1 MTGPKLTA
9 VKRSLGL
16 VLTLACLSVAGC
28 RDPLLAPTD
37 ERTPYD
43 RYDAI
48 RNQAAD
54 QYVFDEYG
62 QRRPNLRERLL
73 PRE

>member
-1 MTGPKLTA
+1 
-9 VKRSLGL
+9 VKR
-16 VLTLACLSVAGC
+16 LTLASLLALAALSLSGC
-28 RDPLLAPTD
+28 REPLLAPTD
-37 ERTPYD
+37 VRTPYD
-43 RYDAI
+43 HYDAV

-62 QRRPNLRERLL
+62 QRKPNLKERLL

>member
-1 MTGPKLTA
+1 VTRRLALIALLFMG
-9 VKRSLGL
+9 
-16 VLTLACLSVAGC
+16 LTLGGC
-28 RDPLLAPTD
+28 RKPLLAESD

-62 QRRPNLRERLL
+62 RRRPNLRERLL

>member
-1 MTGPKLTA
+1 
-9 VKRSLGL
+9 VNRRS
-16 VLTLACLSVAGC
+16 LTLALFIVAASPALLSGC
-28 RDPLLAPTD
+28 RKPLLSPSD

-62 QRRPNLRERLL
+62 YRKPNLKERLL

>member
-1 MTGPKLTA
+1 VSRPL
-9 VKRSLGL
+9 LL
-16 VLTLACLSVAGC
+16 ITLAPLALAALAGC
-28 RDPLLAPTD
+28 RKPLLSPTD

-48 RNQAAD
+48 RNQAVD